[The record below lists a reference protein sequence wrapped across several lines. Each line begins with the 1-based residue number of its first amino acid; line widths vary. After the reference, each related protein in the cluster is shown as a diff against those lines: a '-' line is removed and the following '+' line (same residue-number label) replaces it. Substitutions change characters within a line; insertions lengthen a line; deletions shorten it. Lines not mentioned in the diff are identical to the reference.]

1 MGAFIAARTGMLY
14 DRVKKRRVRSFTL
27 LAFSASCLKEA
38 GRQSER
44 ILYDSATDMDRL
56 IVNTFELPSSEIRKY
71 VTWLESARQKKF
83 IELKRLFA
91 CAFYDYRFGF
101 SPEENRLGKIH
112 IGFFLCHDIIE
123 ASVGLQLLINKERLI
138 SYPDIACGI
147 TEIPHH
153 IIVPEWKTSTERGRH
168 QPEEP
173 MPQRYLYLIGERG
186 IIETKK

>member
-27 LAFSASCLKEA
+27 LAFPASCPEEA
-38 GRQSER
+38 GLRSER
-44 ILYDSATDMDRL
+44 ILYDPATDMDRL
-56 IVNTFELPSSEIRKY
+56 IVDTFELPSSEIRKY
-71 VTWLESARQKKF
+71 VTWLESVRQKRF

-112 IGFFLCHDIIE
+112 IGFFLCHDTIE
-123 ASVGLQLLINKERLI
+123 ASIGLQLLINKERLLP
-138 SYPDIACGI
+138 YPDIACGI

-153 IIVPEWKTSTERGRH
+153 IIVPGWKTPAERSRH
-168 QPEEP
+168 QPEGP
-173 MPQRYLYLIGERG
+173 MPQQYLHLIGKRG
-186 IIETKK
+186 IVETKK